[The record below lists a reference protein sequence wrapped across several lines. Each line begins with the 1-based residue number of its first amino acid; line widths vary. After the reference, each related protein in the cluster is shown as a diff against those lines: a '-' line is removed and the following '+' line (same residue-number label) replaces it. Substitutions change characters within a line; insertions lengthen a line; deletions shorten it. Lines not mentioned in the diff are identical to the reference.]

1 MVTKILIQ
9 LTLKLT
15 LTMHLDRT
23 RPITIQVLHQDN
35 LMISKV
41 QGLPRATKLNQPR
54 RQSQSMTEK
63 KMLRSMW
70 TRSFGRNKVQRKLVN
85 FSQSSSK
92 TLVHKINKESSIKFC
107 QCDHRLRKRLCQIL
121 MSKKKPH
128 YRIHQFRI
136 QERSSLLLTKR
147 WLA

>member
-15 LTMHLDRT
+15 LTLTMHLNRT
-23 RPITIQVLHQDN
+23 RPITIQVPHQDN

-41 QGLPRATKLNQPR
+41 QGLLRATKPNQPR

-70 TRSFGRNKVQRKLVN
+70 IRSFGRSKVQRKLVN

-92 TLVHKINKESSIKFC
+92 TLVHKINK
-107 QCDHRLRKRLCQIL
+107 
-121 MSKKKPH
+121 
-128 YRIHQFRI
+128 
-136 QERSSLLLTKR
+136 
-147 WLA
+147 